1 MGTYGSL
8 SHSPVSAALSGALR
22 LILDSGTKHSQTL
35 GCYSSWL
42 HLWAYPKQ
50 FKMRSTIFLEYHC
63 MKLTWNILRL
73 LIEIHLFMNIK
84 MIRDHSSVWR
94 SFRIIHIKAD
104 LKFFFSLR
112 AVKWQRQQSFSEV
125 CYSLPVLLVF
135 NNTITWRT
143 CQTKMGPN
151 KNSHQVCRTHTLSIH
166 VFIFSNTRQDKS
178 ISRPDYNCTSLA
190 TKGCEKLIQ
199 SWCGHHEHMWRF
211 PQLALK
217 AVSYSTCWYRNV
229 DEDLLL
235 LDFVVAHLQNT
246 RFYSRKVLVP
256 IAQCADRQE
265 NKRERFPKQ
274 DIYVHLPICSSDL
287 YHIALGIQ

>member
-1 MGTYGSL
+1 MFVGPNAWDAEINTVLQLILDTYPEGHWISPTFCGAVLLSLPGLLWDNSAVNTVLHSLSGILLAYQPQPFLIRLLEAWRVMGTYGSL

-104 LKFFFSLR
+104 LKFFF
-112 AVKWQRQQSFSEV
+112 
-125 CYSLPVLLVF
+125 
-135 NNTITWRT
+135 
-143 CQTKMGPN
+143 
-151 KNSHQVCRTHTLSIH
+151 
-166 VFIFSNTRQDKS
+166 
-178 ISRPDYNCTSLA
+178 
-190 TKGCEKLIQ
+190 
-199 SWCGHHEHMWRF
+199 
-211 PQLALK
+211 PQEL
-217 AVSYSTCWYRNV
+217 
-229 DEDLLL
+229 
-235 LDFVVAHLQNT
+235 
-246 RFYSRKVLVP
+246 
-256 IAQCADRQE
+256 
-265 NKRERFPKQ
+265 
-274 DIYVHLPICSSDL
+274 
-287 YHIALGIQ
+287 